1 MSKEVHSAYNTHQR
15 GDESVRET
23 EARALLSCAS
33 RLEAAREESC
43 SQDEFYDALRHN
55 QQLWSLFQAC
65 MCESDNPLPRDLKG
79 LLLNLSC
86 YVDKV
91 TFRALANNNKNLLRS
106 LININR
112 NIAAGLRQTQ
122 QQEAVKQAPMAAPTM
137 PIETTSS
144 ASIMT
149 SA

>member
-1 MSKEVHSAYNTHQR
+1 MSKDVHSAYNTHQR
-15 GDESVRET
+15 SEESVRET

-43 SQDEFYDALRHN
+43 SQQEFYDALRHN
-55 QQLWSLFQAC
+55 QQLWTLFQSC
-65 MCESDNPLPRDLKG
+65 LCESDNPLPRDLRG

-91 TFRALANNNKNLLRS
+91 TFRALANNNRNLLRS

-122 QQEAVKQAPMAAPTM
+122 PQETATQAPAAM
-137 PIETTSS
+137 PPDAASMIS
-144 ASIMT
+144 ASPMT